1 MCAVAFDD
9 DGATFRCG
17 KLASLCFCCVV
28 AIELAS
34 FYNGLV
40 RLGELV
46 APECSLGWFCIGHA
60 FDNTDQAAWACAP
73 SRQRGDAFGG
83 SNTYQ
88 WQ

>member
-9 DGATFRCG
+9 DRATFRRR

-28 AIELAS
+28 TIELAGLH
-34 FYNGLV
+34 NGFV

-60 FDNTDQAAWACAP
+60 FDNTDQSVP
-73 SRQRGDAFGG
+73 RP
-83 SNTYQ
+83 
-88 WQ
+88 